1 MTMRTDA
8 RYEEHTV
15 PLLKELFGPQL
26 GRLQTS
32 MRLTAERHALL
43 AENLAN
49 VNTPGYHR
57 KDSSFELVLET
68 KLKGPHRVQELRRR
82 LFGTGLQ
89 GQDSQSGEPA
99 DLEREVLAMSETEL
113 RYQALTDFAS
123 SHISGLRNVIR
134 EGR

>member
-1 MTMRTDA
+1 MRTDA
-8 RYEEHTV
+8 RYGESKV

-26 GRLQTS
+26 DRLQTS

-57 KDSSFELVLET
+57 KDASFELVLET
-68 KLKGPHRVQELRRR
+68 KLKGPQRVQELRRR
-82 LFGTGLQ
+82 LYGTGL
-89 GQDSQSGEPA
+89 GSAESGNGEPPE
-99 DLEREVLAMSETEL
+99 LEREVLAMSETEL